1 MKKFIYKIS
10 LLTCFLALAS
20 CDKDLE
26 DINTNPNKPT
36 EVRTPG
42 LFNGTSRDLMTRTRG
57 AFPSGRMALPWVQY
71 SAQRNYTAEDRYQ
84 YREGVN
90 NSLYRDI
97 YLAVKGYKEIIDIV
111 ENPVNKVKV
120 GAWGDPKNQVAAARI
135 MIAYAQLQA
144 VDNYGDVPYYS
155 YGTKDPDFEAMTL
168 TTDNEKS
175 TPKFAPQEKIY
186 RDLMKELK
194 EAVAMMNLN
203 AGNVFAEGDNLFKTP
218 EKLKRFANSLRL
230 KIATRVKNVPELS
243 AEATNH
249 IAEAL
254 QSGVMQGNED
264 SVIQFFQ
271 NDKINPAP
279 FYSSAFIDNRNDF
292 AITNTFVEL
301 LKGEEHKAGANPFK
315 SVGIADPRLFKM
327 ATPVKNVYKGE
338 SVNVRFYINPL
349 DPSFPSIEVGNYQET
364 EASGY
369 TGFPIGIKDG
379 FTGSQRGVSSQFS
392 SNIYLAN
399 AGEVIMEYAEV
410 AFLVSEAK
418 GWDDTEYKKGVEASM
433 ARWKVPAADIAN
445 YVSKLPAANEKTV
458 RTQKY
463 IALFMQ
469 PNEAWAEYR
478 RTGFP
483 QTLLLPGETHKLNKK
498 GPNDETEY
506 VFEVFNGLTNLPER
520 FNYPTD
526 MNLVNKA
533 NKDAA
538 AARMG
543 GDKMNTK
550 LIWAKK

>member
-1 MKKFIYKIS
+1 MKKFIYKVS

-26 DINTNPNKPT
+26 NINVDPNKPT

-42 LFNGTSRDLMTRTRG
+42 LFNGTSRDLMVRTRG

-71 SAQRNYTAEDRYQ
+71 SSQRNYTAEDRYQ

-111 ENPVNKVKV
+111 ENPLNKAKIA
-120 GAWGDPKNQVAAARI
+120 AWGDPKNQIAAARI

-168 TTDNEKS
+168 TTGNEIT

-194 EAVAMMNLN
+194 EASEMINLN
-203 AGNVFAEGDNLFKTP
+203 AGNVFAEGDNLFRTP
-218 EKLKRFANSLRL
+218 LKLKRFANSLRL
-230 KIATRVKNVPELS
+230 KIATRVKGVTELS
-243 AEATNH
+243 SEAQKH
-249 IAEAL
+249 IAEAI
-254 QSGVMQGNED
+254 QSGVMEGNAD

-279 FYSSAFIDNRNDF
+279 MYSSAFIDNRNDF

-301 LKGEEHKAGANPFK
+301 LKGEEHKAGTNPFK
-315 SVGIADPRLFKM
+315 AIGQTDPRLFKM
-327 ATPVKNVYKGE
+327 AAPVKNVYKGE
-338 SVNVRFYINPL
+338 SVNVRFYVNPL
-349 DPSFPSIEVGNYQET
+349 DPSFPSIELANYSET
-364 EASGY
+364 DASGY

-379 FTGSQRGVSSQFS
+379 VTASQRGVSSQFS
-392 SNIYLAN
+392 ANIYLAN

-410 AFLVSEAK
+410 AFLLSEVK
-418 GWDDTEYKKGVEASM
+418 GWDDAEYKKGVTASM
-433 ARWKVPAADIAN
+433 QRWNVPNADITS
-445 YVSKLPAANEKTV
+445 YVGKLPAANEQTV

-483 QTLLLPGETHKLNKK
+483 KTLLLPGENHKLNKK

-506 VFEVFNGLTNLPER
+506 TFEVFNGLTDLPER

-526 MNLVNKA
+526 MNLINKT

-538 AARMG
+538 AQRMG
-543 GDKMNTK
+543 GDKMDTK